1 MDRKGEER
9 TEMNYFKIEAEMRAG
24 IREQSGGE
32 VRFWFR
38 TDPNWTFEDIKE
50 NRGIRFIGQME
61 HETDEV
67 KGEVEQLEYF
77 VSMDTVS
84 RVYSG
89 NVLKA
94 ILVEMVYNR
103 LKALYR
109 FGGLAEKYMED
120 MPYAPETSG
129 FFDRRT
135 FDRILCGPWF
145 EEQVSHTGSVETV
158 LEDGT
163 ALGVRFDDTGIC
175 TVCRNG
181 EPEDR
186 ISLTCSSP
194 QERRKGKKPME
205 EQMEFAYPA
214 FGNVVGRVKT
224 GQGLT
229 GASAEPWYT
238 ENRLWSADY
247 EYKDFIL
254 GLCKTTDDQQWRI
267 DYWKWEDTENMTDA
281 IKGVDSLSDILEAIR
296 LYDKYHDK
304 EGRGALMTEK
314 IENALL
320 SVDEEELVGMP
331 KADWKVIVMYFDP
344 RNLSNQ
350 WLIVSG
356 RKRNGDWELYG
367 LIHLLE
373 WEWGSVSLKQLEEA
387 ARRPED
393 PPERRRI
400 LREVSVSGQRLEDVL
415 KSHQGRPGW
424 GKLL

>member
-24 IREQSGGE
+24 IRELSGGE

-103 LKALYR
+103 LESLYR

-129 FFDRRT
+129 FFSRRT
-135 FDRILCGPWF
+135 FDRILHGSWF

-163 ALGVRFDDTGIC
+163 ALGFRFDDTGIC
-175 TVCRNG
+175 TVFRNG
-181 EPEDR
+181 EPEGR
-186 ISLTCSSP
+186 ICLTCSRPS
-194 QERRKGKKPME
+194 ERRKGKKPME

-214 FGNVVGRVKT
+214 FGNVVGRIKT

-281 IKGVDSLSDILEAIR
+281 IKGVDSLSDILESIR

>member
-1 MDRKGEER
+1 
-9 TEMNYFKIEAEMRAG
+9 MNYFKIEAEMRAS
-24 IREQSGGE
+24 IREQSGRE

-38 TDPNWTFEDIKE
+38 TNPDWTFEDIKE
-50 NRGIRFIGQME
+50 NRGICFIGQME
-61 HETDEV
+61 YETDEA
-67 KGEVEQLEYF
+67 EEQKYF

-84 RVYSG
+84 RVASE

-103 LKALYR
+103 LRSLYR
-109 FGGLAEKYMED
+109 FGGLAEKRMD
-120 MPYAPETSG
+120 HMPYAPETSG

-135 FDRILCGPWF
+135 FDRILEGPWF
-145 EEQVSHTGSVETV
+145 DNQVSLTGSVETV

-181 EPEDR
+181 EPEGR
-186 ISLTCSSP
+186 ICLRCSRPS
-194 QERRKGKKPME
+194 ERRKGKKPME

-214 FGNVVGRVKT
+214 FGDVVGRVKT
-224 GQGLT
+224 GQGLA

-238 ENRLWSADY
+238 ENRLWSADTDHVSGFL
-247 EYKDFIL
+247 ETPDSRKRWIDLYK
-254 GLCKTTDDQQWRI
+254 RI
-267 DYWKWEDTENMTDA
+267 DAENMTDA
-281 IKGVDSLSDILEAIR
+281 IKGVDSLSDILEAIT

-304 EGRGALMTEK
+304 EGRGALMTER

-320 SVDEEELVGMP
+320 AVDEEELAGTP

-344 RNLSNQ
+344 RNLFHQ
-350 WLIVSG
+350 WMIVSG

-373 WEWGSVSLKQLEEA
+373 WEWGSVSLKQLEA
-387 ARRPED
+387 ASHRAED
-393 PPERRRI
+393 PQERRRI

-415 KSHQGRPGW
+415 KSHQGRSGW
-424 GKLL
+424 EELL

>member
-1 MDRKGEER
+1 
-9 TEMNYFKIEAEMRAG
+9 MNYFQIEAEMRAS
-24 IREQSGGE
+24 IREQSGRE

-38 TDPNWTFEDIKE
+38 TNPDWTFEDIKE
-50 NRGIRFIGQME
+50 NRGICFIGQME
-61 HETDEV
+61 YETDEA
-67 KGEVEQLEYF
+67 EEQKYF

-84 RVYSG
+84 RVASE

-103 LKALYR
+103 LRSLYR
-109 FGGLAEKYMED
+109 FGGLAEKRMD
-120 MPYAPETSG
+120 HMPYAPETSG

-135 FDRILCGPWF
+135 FDRILEGPWF
-145 EEQVSHTGSVETV
+145 DNQVSLTGSVETV

-181 EPEDR
+181 EPEGR
-186 ISLTCSSP
+186 ICLRCSRPS
-194 QERRKGKKPME
+194 ERRKGKKPME

-214 FGNVVGRVKT
+214 FGDVVGRVKT
-224 GQGLT
+224 GQGLA

-238 ENRLWSADY
+238 ENRLWSADTDPVSGFL
-247 EYKDFIL
+247 ETPDSRKRWIDLYK
-254 GLCKTTDDQQWRI
+254 RI
-267 DYWKWEDTENMTDA
+267 DAENMTDA
-281 IKGVDSLSDILEAIR
+281 IKGVDSLSDILEAIT

-304 EGRGALMTEK
+304 EGRGALMTER
-314 IENALL
+314 IENVLL
-320 SVDEEELVGMP
+320 AVDEEELAGTP

-344 RNLSNQ
+344 RNLFHQ
-350 WLIVSG
+350 WMIVSG

-387 ARRPED
+387 SHRAED
-393 PPERRRI
+393 PQERRRI

-424 GKLL
+424 EELL

>member
-1 MDRKGEER
+1 
-9 TEMNYFKIEAEMRAG
+9 MNYFKIEAEMRAS
-24 IREQSGGE
+24 IREQSGRE

-38 TDPNWTFEDIKE
+38 TNPDWTFEDIKE
-50 NRGIRFIGQME
+50 NRGICFIGQME
-61 HETDEV
+61 YETDEA
-67 KGEVEQLEYF
+67 EEQKYF

-84 RVYSG
+84 RVASE

-103 LKALYR
+103 LRSLYR
-109 FGGLAEKYMED
+109 FGGLAEKRMD
-120 MPYAPETSG
+120 HMPYAPETSG

-135 FDRILCGPWF
+135 FDRILEGPWF
-145 EEQVSHTGSVETV
+145 DNQVSLTGSVETV

-181 EPEDR
+181 EPEGR
-186 ISLTCSSP
+186 ICLRCSRPS
-194 QERRKGKKPME
+194 ERRKGKKPME

-214 FGNVVGRVKT
+214 FGDVVGRVKT
-224 GQGLT
+224 GQGLA

-238 ENRLWSADY
+238 ENRLRSADTDPVSGFL
-247 EYKDFIL
+247 ETPDSRKRWIDLYK
-254 GLCKTTDDQQWRI
+254 RI
-267 DYWKWEDTENMTDA
+267 DAENMTDA
-281 IKGVDSLSDILEAIR
+281 IKGVDSLSDILEAIT

-304 EGRGALMTEK
+304 EGRGALMTER
-314 IENALL
+314 IENVLL
-320 SVDEEELVGMP
+320 AVDEEELAGTP

-344 RNLSNQ
+344 RNLFHQ
-350 WLIVSG
+350 WMIVSG

-373 WEWGSVSLKQLEEA
+373 WEWGSVSLKQLEA
-387 ARRPED
+387 ASHRAED
-393 PPERRRI
+393 PQERRRI

-415 KSHQGRPGW
+415 KSHQGRFGW
-424 GKLL
+424 EELL

>member
-9 TEMNYFKIEAEMRAG
+9 TEMNYFKIEAEMRAS

-50 NRGIRFIGQME
+50 NREIRFIGQME
-61 HETDEV
+61 DMT
-67 KGEVEQLEYF
+67 GEAEELKYF

-103 LKALYR
+103 LESLYR

-129 FFDRRT
+129 FFSRRT
-135 FDRILCGPWF
+135 FDRILHGSWF

-175 TVCRNG
+175 AVCRNG
-181 EPEDR
+181 EPEER
-186 ISLTCSSP
+186 ICLTCSRPS
-194 QERRKGKKPME
+194 ERRKGKKPME
-205 EQMEFAYPA
+205 EQMEFAYPV
-214 FGNVVGRVKT
+214 FGDVVGRVKT
-224 GQGLT
+224 GQGLA

-238 ENRLWSADY
+238 ENRLRSAAY
-247 EYKDFIL
+247 EYKDFVL
-254 GLCKTTDDQQWRI
+254 SLCKTSDEQQQWIDLDKRI
-267 DYWKWEDTENMTDA
+267 DEKNMTDA
-281 IKGVDSLSDILEAIR
+281 IKGVDSFSDILEAIR

-320 SVDEEELVGMP
+320 AVDEEELVGMP
-331 KADWKVIVMYFDP
+331 KADWKVIVMYFEPCD
-344 RNLSNQ
+344 LSHQ

-367 LIHLLE
+367 LIRLLE
-373 WEWGSVSLKQLEEA
+373 WEWGSVSLRQLEEA

-393 PPERRRI
+393 PPELRRI
-400 LREVSVSGQRLEDVL
+400 LREVSVRGQRLEDVL
-415 KSHQGRPGW
+415 KSHPGRPGW
-424 GKLL
+424 EELL

>member
-1 MDRKGEER
+1 
-9 TEMNYFKIEAEMRAG
+9 MNYFKIEAEMRAS
-24 IREQSGGE
+24 IREQSGRE

-38 TDPNWTFEDIKE
+38 TNPDWTFEDIKE
-50 NRGIRFIGQME
+50 NRGICFIGQME
-61 HETDEV
+61 YETDEA
-67 KGEVEQLEYF
+67 EEQKYF

-84 RVYSG
+84 RVASE

-103 LKALYR
+103 LRSLYR
-109 FGGLAEKYMED
+109 FGGLAEKRMD
-120 MPYAPETSG
+120 HMPYAPETSG

-135 FDRILCGPWF
+135 FDRILEGPWF
-145 EEQVSHTGSVETV
+145 DNQVSLTGSVETV

-181 EPEDR
+181 EPEGR
-186 ISLTCSSP
+186 ICLRCSRPS
-194 QERRKGKKPME
+194 ERRKGKKPME

-214 FGNVVGRVKT
+214 FGDVVGRVKT
-224 GQGLT
+224 GQGLA

-238 ENRLWSADY
+238 ENRLWSADTDPVSGFL
-247 EYKDFIL
+247 ETPDSRKRWIDLYK
-254 GLCKTTDDQQWRI
+254 RI
-267 DYWKWEDTENMTDA
+267 DAENMTDA
-281 IKGVDSLSDILEAIR
+281 IKGVDSLSDILEAIT

-304 EGRGALMTEK
+304 EGRGALMTER

-320 SVDEEELVGMP
+320 AVDEEELAGTR

-344 RNLSNQ
+344 RNLFHQ
-350 WLIVSG
+350 WMIVSG

-387 ARRPED
+387 SHRAED
-393 PPERRRI
+393 PQERRRI

-424 GKLL
+424 EELL

>member
-1 MDRKGEER
+1 MDRKGAER
-9 TEMNYFKIEAEMRAG
+9 NEMNFFKIEAEMRAS
-24 IREQSGGE
+24 IRELSGGE
-32 VRFWFR
+32 VRFWIR
-38 TDPNWTFEDIKE
+38 TDPNWSFEDIRE
-50 NRGIRFIGQME
+50 DGYIRFILQIEYVADGVE
-61 HETDEV
+61 DD
-67 KGEVEQLEYF
+67 VEQWPRYI
-77 VSMDTVS
+77 SMDTVS
-84 RVYSG
+84 RTGTES
-89 NVLKA
+89 VLKG
-94 ILVEMVYNR
+94 ILVEMIYYH
-103 LKALYR
+103 LKPLHDYR
-109 FGGLAEKYMED
+109 TSVEQSMAHMI
-120 MPYAPETSG
+120 YAPETSG
-129 FFDRRT
+129 FFSRRT
-135 FDRILCGPWF
+135 FDRILHGSWF
-145 EEQVSHTGSVETV
+145 EEQVSHNGSVETV

-186 ISLTCSSP
+186 ISLTCSSLR
-194 QERRKGKKPME
+194 ERRKGKKPME

-224 GQGLT
+224 GQGLV
-229 GASAEPWYT
+229 GFSKEPWYM
-238 ENRLWSADY
+238 EERLWSADTDPVSGFL
-247 EYKDFIL
+247 EIPDSRKRWMDF
-254 GLCKTTDDQQWRI
+254 
-267 DYWKWEDTENMTDA
+267 WKRQDTKNMTDA

-344 RNLSNQ
+344 RNLSHQ

-393 PPERRRI
+393 PPELRRI
-400 LREVSVSGQRLEDVL
+400 LREVSVRGQRLEDVL
-415 KSHQGRPGW
+415 KSHPGRPGW
-424 GKLL
+424 EELM

>member
-1 MDRKGEER
+1 
-9 TEMNYFKIEAEMRAG
+9 MNYFKIEAEMRAS
-24 IREQSGGE
+24 IREQSGRE

-38 TDPNWTFEDIKE
+38 TNPDWTFEDIKE
-50 NRGIRFIGQME
+50 NRGICFIGQME
-61 HETDEV
+61 YETDEA
-67 KGEVEQLEYF
+67 EEQKYF

-84 RVYSG
+84 RVASE

-103 LKALYR
+103 LRSLYR
-109 FGGLAEKYMED
+109 FGGLAEKRMD
-120 MPYAPETSG
+120 HMPYAPETSG

-135 FDRILCGPWF
+135 FDRILEGPWF
-145 EEQVSHTGSVETV
+145 DNQVSLTGSVETV

-181 EPEDR
+181 EPEGR
-186 ISLTCSSP
+186 ICLRCNRPS
-194 QERRKGKKPME
+194 ERRKGKKPME
-205 EQMEFAYPA
+205 EQIEFAYPA
-214 FGNVVGRVKT
+214 FGDVVGRVKT
-224 GQGLT
+224 GQELA

-238 ENRLWSADY
+238 ENRLWSADTDPVSGFL
-247 EYKDFIL
+247 ETPDSRKRWIDLYK
-254 GLCKTTDDQQWRI
+254 RI
-267 DYWKWEDTENMTDA
+267 DAENMTDA
-281 IKGVDSLSDILEAIR
+281 IKGVDSLSDILEAIT

-304 EGRGALMTEK
+304 EGRGALMTER

-320 SVDEEELVGMP
+320 AVDEEKLARTP

-344 RNLSNQ
+344 RNLFHQ

-424 GKLL
+424 EELL

>member
-1 MDRKGEER
+1 
-9 TEMNYFKIEAEMRAG
+9 
-24 IREQSGGE
+24 
-32 VRFWFR
+32 
-38 TDPNWTFEDIKE
+38 
-50 NRGIRFIGQME
+50 
-61 HETDEV
+61 
-67 KGEVEQLEYF
+67 
-77 VSMDTVS
+77 
-84 RVYSG
+84 
-89 NVLKA
+89 
-94 ILVEMVYNR
+94 
-103 LKALYR
+103 
-109 FGGLAEKYMED
+109 
-120 MPYAPETSG
+120 
-129 FFDRRT
+129 
-135 FDRILCGPWF
+135 
-145 EEQVSHTGSVETV
+145 
-158 LEDGT
+158 
-163 ALGVRFDDTGIC
+163 
-175 TVCRNG
+175 
-181 EPEDR
+181 
-186 ISLTCSSP
+186 
-194 QERRKGKKPME
+194 
-205 EQMEFAYPA
+205 
-214 FGNVVGRVKT
+214 
-224 GQGLT
+224 
-229 GASAEPWYT
+229 
-238 ENRLWSADY
+238 
-247 EYKDFIL
+247 
-254 GLCKTTDDQQWRI
+254 
-267 DYWKWEDTENMTDA
+267 MTDA

>member
-1 MDRKGEER
+1 
-9 TEMNYFKIEAEMRAG
+9 MNYFKIEAEMRAS
-24 IREQSGGE
+24 IREQSGRE

-38 TDPNWTFEDIKE
+38 TDPNWSFEDIKE
-50 NRGIRFIGQME
+50 NRGICFIGQME
-61 HETDEV
+61 YETDEV
-67 KGEVEQLEYF
+67 EELKYF

-84 RVYSG
+84 RVHSE

-103 LKALYR
+103 LKSLHR

-129 FFDRRT
+129 FFSRRT
-135 FDRILCGPWF
+135 FDRILRGSWF

-163 ALGVRFDDTGIC
+163 ALGVRFDDTGIY
-175 TVCRNG
+175 TVCRDG
-181 EPEDR
+181 EPEER
-186 ISLTCSSP
+186 IRLICSHPS
-194 QERRKGKKPME
+194 ERRKGKKPME
-205 EQMEFAYPA
+205 EQMEFAYPV
-214 FGNVVGRVKT
+214 FGDVVGHVKT
-224 GQGLT
+224 GQEPAGSFT
-229 GASAEPWYT
+229 EPWYT
-238 ENRLWSADY
+238 ENRLWSD
-247 EYKDFIL
+247 D
-254 GLCKTTDDQQWRI
+254 TDPVPGFLETPDSRKRWI
-267 DYWKWEDTENMTDA
+267 DLNKRTDAENMTDA
-281 IKGVDSLSDILEAIR
+281 IKGVDSLLDILEAIK

-320 SVDEEELVGMP
+320 AVDEEKLAGTP

-344 RNLSNQ
+344 RNLFHQ

-356 RKRNGDWELYG
+356 RKRNDDWELYG
-367 LIHLLE
+367 LIHLLD

-387 ARRPED
+387 SHRAED
-393 PPERRRI
+393 PSEYRRI

-415 KSHQGRPGW
+415 KSHQGRSGW
-424 GKLL
+424 EELL

>member
-1 MDRKGEER
+1 M
-9 TEMNYFKIEAEMRAG
+9 
-24 IREQSGGE
+24 
-32 VRFWFR
+32 
-38 TDPNWTFEDIKE
+38 
-50 NRGIRFIGQME
+50 
-61 HETDEV
+61 
-67 KGEVEQLEYF
+67 
-77 VSMDTVS
+77 SMDTVS

-103 LKALYR
+103 LKSLYR

-135 FDRILCGPWF
+135 FDRILRGPWF

-186 ISLTCSSP
+186 ISLTCSSLR
-194 QERRKGKKPME
+194 ERRKGKKPME

-224 GQGLT
+224 GQGLA
-229 GASAEPWYT
+229 GASAEPWYM
-238 ENRLWSADY
+238 EERLWSADTDPVSGFL
-247 EYKDFIL
+247 EIPDSRKRWMDF
-254 GLCKTTDDQQWRI
+254 
-267 DYWKWEDTENMTDA
+267 WKRQDTKNMIDA
-281 IKGVDSLSDILEAIR
+281 ITGVDSLSDILEAIR

-314 IENALL
+314 IENAFL
-320 SVDEEELVGMP
+320 SVVEEGLWEC
-331 KADWKVIVMYFDP
+331 
-344 RNLSNQ
+344 
-350 WLIVSG
+350 
-356 RKRNGDWELYG
+356 RKRT
-367 LIHLLE
+367 
-373 WEWGSVSLKQLEEA
+373 
-387 ARRPED
+387 
-393 PPERRRI
+393 
-400 LREVSVSGQRLEDVL
+400 
-415 KSHQGRPGW
+415 GR
-424 GKLL
+424 

>member
-103 LKALYR
+103 LESLYR
-109 FGGLAEKYMED
+109 FGDLAEKYMED

-129 FFDRRT
+129 FFSRRT
-135 FDRILCGPWF
+135 FDRILHGSWF
-145 EEQVSHTGSVETV
+145 EEQVSHNGSVETV

-163 ALGVRFDDTGIC
+163 ALGFRFDNTGIC

-181 EPEDR
+181 EPEGR
-186 ISLTCSSP
+186 ICLRCSRPS
-194 QERRKGKKPME
+194 ERRKGKKPME

-214 FGNVVGRVKT
+214 FGDVVGRVKT
-224 GQGLT
+224 GQGFT
-229 GASAEPWYT
+229 GSSAEPWYT
-238 ENRLWSADY
+238 ENRLRSADTDPVSGFL
-247 EYKDFIL
+247 ETPDSRKRWMDF
-254 GLCKTTDDQQWRI
+254 
-267 DYWKWEDTENMTDA
+267 WKRQDTENMTDA
-281 IKGVDSLSDILEAIR
+281 VKGVDSLSDILEAIR